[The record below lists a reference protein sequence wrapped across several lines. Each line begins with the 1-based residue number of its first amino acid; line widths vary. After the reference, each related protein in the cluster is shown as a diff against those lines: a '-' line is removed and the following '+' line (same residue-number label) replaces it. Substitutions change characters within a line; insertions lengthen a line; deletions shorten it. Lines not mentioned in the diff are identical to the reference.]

1 MPTRS
6 ARPVVL
12 ALAWVLAASQAAG
25 CATYDAARPVAATA
39 LACPESDLDAFVPHS
54 YNLAVGDRVFGG
66 CGRTVVV
73 RCVTTS
79 STTMCHPLA
88 E

>member
-1 MPTRS
+1 MRAS
-6 ARPVVL
+6 RFGRV
-12 ALAWVLAASQAAG
+12 ALVPAQLGLAAALAG

-39 LACPESDLDAFVPHS
+39 LSCPESQLDPVVAHS
-54 YNLAVGDRVFGG
+54 YNLAAGDHVFGG

-79 STTMCHPLA
+79 TATMCRPVP

>member
-1 MPTRS
+1 MPTRRIRS
-6 ARPVVL
+6 VV
-12 ALAWVLAASQAAG
+12 VAAFLVFAAQSAG
-25 CATYDAARPVAATA
+25 CATYDTARPVAATA
-39 LACPESDLDAFVPHS
+39 LACPESDLDPFVPHS
-54 YNLAVGDRVFGG
+54 YNLAAGDHVFGG

-79 STTMCHPLA
+79 STTMCRALP

>member
-1 MPTRS
+1 MPTRC
-6 ARPVVL
+6 ARAAL
-12 ALAWVLAASQAAG
+12 MGLAWALVVSQAAG

-39 LACPESDLDAFVPHS
+39 LACPEADLDAFVPHS
-54 YNLAVGDRVFGG
+54 YNLAAGDRVFGG

-79 STTMCHPLA
+79 SATMCHPLA